1 MVTIQAHRNAI
12 GSYYDKAHLLSSY
25 GHGNSNS
32 LSRHT
37 NCKNPVIKIKG
48 FVKLFD
54 HLSLKIILV
63 LFCVGLIV
71 QTVISDNLLQDGDTV
86 INPKPTYK

>member
-12 GSYYDKAHLLSSY
+12 GSYYDKACLLSSY

-48 FVKLFD
+48 FVKLFGY
-54 HLSLKIILV
+54 LSLNMILA
-63 LFCVGLIV
+63 LFCAGLIV
-71 QTVISDNLLQDGDTV
+71 QGVKFDKTNAGDYLQ
-86 INPKPTYK
+86 Y

>member
-1 MVTIQAHRNAI
+1 MVTIQSHQNAI
-12 GSYYDKAHLLSSY
+12 GSYYNKARLLSSY

-54 HLSLKIILV
+54 HLSLKMILV
-63 LFCVGLIV
+63 LLCVELIV
-71 QTVISDNLLQDGDTV
+71 
-86 INPKPTYK
+86 

>member
-1 MVTIQAHRNAI
+1 MVTIQSHQNAI
-12 GSYYDKAHLLSSY
+12 GSYYNKARLLSSY

-37 NCKNPVIKIKG
+37 NCKNPVIKIKD
-48 FVKLFD
+48 FVKLFG
-54 HLSLKIILV
+54 HLSLKMILV

-71 QTVISDNLLQDGDTV
+71 QAVLSDKLLQDGHIET
-86 INPKPTYK
+86 NPGST